1 VTEVKKASK
10 EVGEEKRKEKRLYVL
25 REKKLKRN
33 ANEEVLKQQQV
44 VKARAVI
51 AGPVQVGKIDLNQ
64 RSCSPVNSNSEVP
77 PSLLKWKHQAKTSTE
92 KPVVKEKVQEKVVDK
107 KEVKA
112 VIETKEPVKE
122 PVKRKRSVSEE
133 KQLKAEETCGG

>member
-64 RSCSPVNSNSEVP
+64 RRLPC
-77 PSLLKWKHQAKTSTE
+77 
-92 KPVVKEKVQEKVVDK
+92 
-107 KEVKA
+107 
-112 VIETKEPVKE
+112 
-122 PVKRKRSVSEE
+122 
-133 KQLKAEETCGG
+133 